1 MIVIDLQYFEIKD
14 TENYFKSELELAS
27 LISNPSQSM
36 EAEGFLVTRVIDE
49 GVGMSL
55 NNFKSSIN
63 VIQFGD
69 RRESKFRS

>member
-1 MIVIDLQYFEIKD
+1 
-14 TENYFKSELELAS
+14 
-27 LISNPSQSM
+27 M